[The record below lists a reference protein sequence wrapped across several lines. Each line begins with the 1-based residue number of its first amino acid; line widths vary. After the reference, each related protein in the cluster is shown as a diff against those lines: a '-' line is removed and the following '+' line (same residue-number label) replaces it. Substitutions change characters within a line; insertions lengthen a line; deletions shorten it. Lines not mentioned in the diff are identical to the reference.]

1 MNSKIEQTI
10 EDIEQLIASCK
21 FKAFSSTHIVV
32 DKEEIESLIDELR
45 KRAPEEIKQY
55 QKIISNREAII
66 NDAKAKAQGL
76 IDQATAQTSELI
88 SQHEIMLRAYEQS
101 DQIVNEAIYKAQ
113 EIIDN
118 ATLEANELKMSA
130 MSYTD
135 SLLAQVEGIVGHY
148 LGQTNTKYNEM
159 MNSLNECYEVVRSN
173 RQELIDDAAS
183 DSGVDIE
190 EFLSDSA
197 ASEPPINAPA
207 QAPVNTDG
215 ATDSNP
221 VTESVT
227 VPVENTVNLDLI

>member
-1 MNSKIEQTI
+1 MTSKIEQTI

-21 FKAFSSTHIVV
+21 FKSFSSTHIVV

-88 SQHEIMLRAYEQS
+88 SQHEIMLRAYEQA
-101 DQIVNEAIYKAQ
+101 DQVVNEAIYKAQ
-113 EIIDN
+113 EIIDD

-135 SLLAQVEGIVGHY
+135 SLLAQVEDIVGHY

-159 MNSLNECYEVVRSN
+159 MSSLNDCYDVVRSN
-173 RQELIDDAAS
+173 RQELIDDAAQ

-197 ASEPPINAPA
+197 TSTPPVKAPVEPTVAAEAEKPASE
-207 QAPVNTDG
+207 G
-215 ATDSNP
+215 S
-221 VTESVT
+221 
-227 VPVENTVNLDLI
+227 VNLDLI